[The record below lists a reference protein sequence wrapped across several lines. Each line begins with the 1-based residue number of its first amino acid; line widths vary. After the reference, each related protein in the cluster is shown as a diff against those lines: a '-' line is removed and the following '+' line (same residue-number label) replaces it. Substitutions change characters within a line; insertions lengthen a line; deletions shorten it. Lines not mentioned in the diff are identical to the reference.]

1 MAALSPLVRSQVLSR
16 WSDSTP
22 TRLLDGYGPAMADPG
37 HVFVVR
43 GRIENLDHDAM
54 ILPTDNR
61 FFVTSTWAAA
71 LGASPGVVGELRA
84 WQHATGLLRPSGW
97 PQHRWGRAP
106 EGVEN
111 VPLLHPT
118 WFVDAV
124 HYGGDGERWL
134 GPFMDRV
141 RAALA
146 DIAAAAIVPRSGR
159 PRPLIA
165 LPTLGVGDGGFGEMR
180 GRVIDELLRVCEE
193 ATTGTEIDVVIV
205 AADPSDHAAFEA
217 RRRASASASVHE
229 LHLGPDLLATAV
241 ELAGR
246 VRDGSLAL
254 FLGAGV
260 SMSAGLPS
268 WEDLIEDL
276 SAKAGVD
283 VTGVASPLDRAE
295 LLRRKLGEGLG
306 DAVAESVTGRSRYG
320 LNHALLGAL
329 ECDQVVTTNYDG
341 LYERAVAD
349 AGRGVIPVLP
359 FDQALPRAPWLLK
372 MHGDAT
378 HPKTIVLSRSDF
390 VGYDARSRPMGAVVQ
405 ALLMTKH
412 LLVVGSS
419 MTDDNFL
426 RLAHEVVSFR
436 ATGRAEGYVTNE
448 EEPLG
453 TVVTLVEKPAARL
466 LWEGRFDYVAT
477 SPDKEESGTSARL
490 LAIFLDALSMHATP
504 PAHLADHRYAAL
516 LADDEA
522 RGIAEAAR
530 ELDRQIASS
539 RTPELWRS
547 LSDALAA
554 AGAHRPVP

>member
-1 MAALSPLVRSQVLSR
+1 
-16 WSDSTP
+16 
-22 TRLLDGYGPAMADPG
+22 MADLG

-54 ILPTDNR
+54 VLPTDSA
-61 FFVTSTWAAA
+61 FWVTSKWAQA
-71 LGASPGVVGELRA
+71 LGGTPAVGQSRE
-84 WQHATGLLRPSGW
+84 WQNTVAGLRPEDWERRGC
-97 PQHRWGRAP
+97 GRAP
-106 EGVEN
+106 ESVAAL
-111 VPLLHPT
+111 PLLHPT
-118 WFVDAV
+118 WFVDV
-124 HYGGDGERWL
+124 GRYGGDGEHWL
-134 GPFMDRV
+134 RPFMDRV
-141 RAALA
+141 RATLA
-146 DIAAAAIVPRSGR
+146 DIAAAAVGAGSGR
-159 PRPLIA
+159 PRPLVA

-217 RRRASASASVHE
+217 RRRASASVHE
-229 LHLGPDLLATAV
+229 LHLGPELVTTAI

-268 WEDLIEDL
+268 WEGLIKDL

-295 LLRRKLGEGLG
+295 LLRRKLGDALG
-306 DAVAESVTGRSRYG
+306 DAIAKSVQGRSRYG

-329 ECDQVVTTNYDG
+329 ECDQVVTTNYDA

-372 MHGDAT
+372 MHGDAA
-378 HPKTIVLSRSDF
+378 HPTTIVLSRSDF

-436 ATGRAEGYVTNE
+436 AAGRAEGHVTNQD
-448 EEPLG
+448 EPLG
-453 TVVTLVEKPAARL
+453 TVVTLVEEPAARL

-477 SPDKEESGTSARL
+477 SPDTEESGASARL

-522 RGIAEAAR
+522 REIAEAAR
-530 ELDRQIASS
+530 ELDRRIASS
-539 RTPELWRS
+539 QTPELWQS

-554 AGAHRPVP
+554 AGAHRPEQ